1 MKKIAIFF
9 ITACLSFTA
18 LTFQASAAVPSNI
31 GAANAVNDA
40 AVERVKTLETRL
52 YEIKN
57 MDKSKMSSSEK
68 KQLRKE
74 VKKISRNLHDIGG
87 GYYISAGAI
96 VVVLVLL
103 LVLL

>member
-1 MKKIAIFF
+1 MKKFAI
-9 ITACLSFTA
+9 ILVTAFLSFAA
-18 LTFQASAAVPSNI
+18 LTSQATAAVPTNI
-31 GAANAVNDA
+31 RAANVVHNTEA
-40 AVERVKTLETRL
+40 ERVKTLESRL
-52 YEIKN
+52 YEIKA
-57 MDKSKMSSSEK
+57 MDKSKLKASDK

-74 VKKISRNLHDIGG
+74 VKSINRNIHDIGG